1 MTGGGEPTGD
11 RDGSMLLGIYLNDH
25 LGGATG
31 GLELAR
37 RTAGAHRGQPPGA
50 ELDRIAREIA
60 EDRDTLIE
68 VMRTLGVPVR
78 QYKVLAGWAAERVG
92 RLKLNG
98 RVLERSPLSSVIELE
113 GLQLGVRGKWAL
125 WRTLRALAED
135 DARLDPARLDGLVRR
150 AEEQVDTLERL
161 RVEASAALFR

>member
-1 MTGGGEPTGD
+1 
-11 RDGSMLLGIYLNDH
+11 
-25 LGGATG
+25 
-31 GLELAR
+31 
-37 RTAGAHRGQPPGA
+37 
-50 ELDRIAREIA
+50 
-60 EDRDTLIE
+60 
-68 VMRTLGVPVR
+68 VPVR